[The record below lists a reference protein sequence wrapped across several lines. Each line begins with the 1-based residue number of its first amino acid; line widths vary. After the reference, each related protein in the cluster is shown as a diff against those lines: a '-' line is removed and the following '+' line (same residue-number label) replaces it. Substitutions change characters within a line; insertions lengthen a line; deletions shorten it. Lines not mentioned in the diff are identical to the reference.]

1 MPRRL
6 SWFTMLLIATLCAT
20 QLTAAEKK
28 KGKGKGAGRPAVVLF
43 DGTSLEA
50 WDSHLVDPA
59 KKLEDVWSIQ
69 DGVLVCKGEPLGY
82 LVTKQEFEN
91 FRLTLEW
98 RWAPG
103 KEPGNSGVL
112 LRITGEPIGFMPRC
126 VEAQLK
132 HGSAGDIWGFRG
144 FPVEGPKERF
154 RQVKNHEA
162 LGDFDGVGAS
172 KNAEKEAGQWNQYEI
187 VLKGD
192 TLVVSVNGEVVN
204 EARGCD
210 VVAGKIGL
218 QSEGGEIH
226 FRNIRVRPMGEGAAK
241 P

>member
-1 MPRRL
+1 MQRRL
-6 SWFTMLLIATLCAT
+6 SWCTLLIVGVLCAT

-28 KGKGKGAGRPAVVLF
+28 AGKGKRKGRTPIALF
-43 DGTSLEA
+43 DGQNLEA
-50 WDSHLVDPA
+50 WDYHLVVPGA
-59 KKLEDVWSIQ
+59 KLEDVWSIQ

-82 LVTKQEFEN
+82 LSTRQDFQN

-112 LRITGEPIGFMPRC
+112 LRAAAEPIGFMPRC

-132 HGSAGDIWGFRG
+132 HTSAGDIWGFRG
-144 FPVEGPKERF
+144 FPVTGPPQRV
-154 RQVKNHEA
+154 RQVKNHEQ
-162 LGDFDGVGAS
+162 LGDFNGVAAS

-192 TLVVSVNGEVVN
+192 TMVVSVNGEVVN
-204 EARGCD
+204 EASGLD
-210 VVAGKIGL
+210 TVAGKIGL

-226 FRNIRVRPMGEGAAK
+226 FRNIRIVRLGEAPAQ